1 MDNKL
6 FQNPAQTFSVIMF
19 LQEDTFRNLQKDIE
33 MFGKQKNIK
42 LIVQPC
48 PYEAIEFL
56 YQVNL
61 EFPKSFESEE
71 KEIFWHAI
79 ELKRNLSAETLDK
92 ISVHHHQ
99 FLVSILQ
106 NDSKKVEKERKALES
121 LVQQHS

>member
-56 YQVNL
+56 YQMNL

-79 ELKRNLSAETLDK
+79 ELKRNLPLETLDK

>member
-1 MDNKL
+1 
-6 FQNPAQTFSVIMF
+6 MF

-79 ELKRNLSAETLDK
+79 ELKRNLPLETLDK

>member
-1 MDNKL
+1 VDNKL

-79 ELKRNLSAETLDK
+79 ELKRNLPLETLDK

>member
-1 MDNKL
+1 MENKL

-79 ELKRNLSAETLDK
+79 ELKRNLPAEILDK

>member
-6 FQNPAQTFSVIMF
+6 FQHPAQTFSVIMF
-19 LQEDTFRNLQKDIE
+19 LQEDIFRNLQKDIE

-79 ELKRNLSAETLDK
+79 ELKRNLPLETLDK

>member
-1 MDNKL
+1 MDNKI
-6 FQNPAQTFSVIMF
+6 FQNPARSFSVAMF
-19 LQEDTFRNLQKDIE
+19 IQEDTFRNLRKDIE
-33 MFGKQKNIK
+33 QFGNQKNIK
-42 LIVQPC
+42 LVVQPC

-61 EFPKSFESEE
+61 EFPNSFESEE
-71 KEIFWHAI
+71 KELFWHAI
-79 ELKRNLSAETLDK
+79 EFKKPLPLGILDR